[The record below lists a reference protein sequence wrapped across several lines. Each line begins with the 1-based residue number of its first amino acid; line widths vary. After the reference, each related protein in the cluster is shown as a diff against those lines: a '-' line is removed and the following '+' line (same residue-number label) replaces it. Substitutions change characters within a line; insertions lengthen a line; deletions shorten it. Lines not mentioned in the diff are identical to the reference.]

1 MAKMTKAD
9 IQKRQLEIMTKMD
22 EMDEKTN
29 AREAKMRAL
38 TSEEQKGALTEEQKR
53 ELEALKAEQRSQD
66 IEYDALVR
74 ESAGLSARA
83 KAMATGKDLEQIRE
97 REDYGAK
104 IREMVNDCFTN
115 RRAANATTILANAI
129 TKDPGGDN
137 NTEANLQAGGLIPV
151 EIRPIID
158 TKVPGTELPDDLVMV
173 TGVTGT
179 QVIPYSINDVKFTVE
194 GEVTKVNEQPL
205 DFANITTS
213 PKRVAASVPV
223 SRRAVAN
230 AAFDII
236 AFITYKFQKGWAI
249 FRALHI
255 YAHGNYT
262 KLQSPFAQVTVKEL
276 TLDENIGKNLAKE
289 IAEMYDLGFEGDPEL
304 IFDKTT
310 EVDLKFTKLIP
321 GTTDSNRTVVE
332 NGQCVGYR
340 YHISPFVDYT
350 IDANGVASKD
360 FVGEGENKKAVRY
373 IAIGHFGYLNEQVYA
388 DGIEFNIDGTSS
400 ANFDR
405 NVIALGMGLDYSLVE
420 MSSKVNGNTSGKP
433 QAFKLIKLIEP
444 ASSNEIGG

>member
-38 TSEEQKGALTEEQKR
+38 TSEEQKGTITEEQKR

-83 KAMATGKDLEQIRE
+83 KAMATGKELNQIRE

-129 TKDPGGDN
+129 TNDPGGDN

-158 TKVPGTELPDDLVMV
+158 TKVPGIELPDDLKML

-194 GEVTKVNEQPL
+194 GEVTKVAEQAL
-205 DFANITTS
+205 NFANITTS
-213 PKRVAASVPV
+213 PKRVCASVPV
-223 SRRAVAN
+223 SRRAVAQ

-236 AFITYKFQKGWAI
+236 GFLTFKFTKGWAM
-249 FRALHI
+249 FRALHV
-255 YAHGNYT
+255 YAHGDYRDVIG
-262 KLQSPFAQVTVKEL
+262 PFATVTVKEL
-276 TLDENIGKNLAKE
+276 TLDANIGKNLAKE
-289 IAEMYDLGFEGDPEL
+289 VAEMYDLGFEGDPEM
-304 IFDKTT
+304 IMDKTT

-321 GTTDSNRTVVE
+321 GTTDSNRTVVQD
-332 NGQCVGYR
+332 GQCVGYR
-340 YHISPFVDYT
+340 YKVSPYIDYS
-350 IDANGVASKD
+350 IASNGVATKD
-360 FVGEGENKKAVRY
+360 KVGEGDAAVPVRY
-373 IAIGHFGYLNEQVYA
+373 IGIGHFGYLNEQVYA
-388 DGIEFNIDGTSS
+388 DGIAFNVDGTSQE
-400 ANFDR
+400 NFDR
-405 NVIALGMGLDYSLVE
+405 NVIGLGMSVDYSLVE
-420 MSSKVNGNTSGKP
+420 LSGKVNGGNGTP

-444 ASSNEIGG
+444 TSSNEIGN

>member
-9 IQKRQLEIMTKMD
+9 IEKRQLDIMTKLD

-29 AREAKMRAL
+29 VREAKMRTL
-38 TSEEQKGALTEEQKR
+38 TSEEQKEER
-53 ELEALKAEQRSQD
+53 EKLMAEQRTQD

-83 KAMATGKDLEQIRE
+83 KAMATGKELSQIRE

-129 TKDPGGDN
+129 KDGSDQN
-137 NTEANLQAGGLIPV
+137 VTANLEAGGLIPV

-158 TKVPGTELPDDLVMV
+158 TKVPGIELPEDLVMV

-194 GEVTKVNEQPL
+194 GEVTKVAEQAL
-205 DFANITTS
+205 DFANITAS

-236 AFITYKFQKGWAI
+236 AFITYKFQKGWAM

-255 YAHGNYT
+255 YAHGIYA
-262 KLQSPFAQVTVKEL
+262 KLQSPFAQVDVVLL

-289 IAEMYDLGFEGDPEL
+289 IAKMYDLGFEGDPE
-304 IFDKTT
+304 IIMDKTT

-321 GTTDSNRTVVE
+321 GTTDSNRTVIQD
-332 NGQCVGYR
+332 GQCVGYR
-340 YHISPFVDYT
+340 YHVSPYIDYS
-350 IDANGVASKD
+350 INAEGVATK
-360 FVGEGENKKAVRY
+360 GEDRY
-373 IAIGHFGYLNEQVYA
+373 IGIGHFGYLNEQVYA

-420 MSSKVNGNTSGKP
+420 MSSKVNGNTNGKP
-433 QAFKLIKLIEP
+433 QAFKLIKLVEP

>member
-38 TSEEQKGALTEEQKR
+38 TSEEQKGTITDEQKR

-83 KAMATGKDLEQIRE
+83 KAMATGKELEQIRE

-104 IREMVNDCFTN
+104 IREMIQDCYTN

-129 TKDPGGDN
+129 ANDPGGDN
-137 NTEANLQAGGLIPV
+137 NTVANLEAGGLIPV

-158 TKVPGTELPDDLVMV
+158 TKVPGTELPEDLVMV

-194 GEVTKVNEQPL
+194 GEVTKVAEQAL

-223 SRRAVAN
+223 SRRAVAQ
-230 AAFDII
+230 AAFDIV
-236 AFITYKFQKGWAI
+236 AFLTFKFQKGWAQ

-255 YAHGNYT
+255 YAHGEYD
-262 KLQSPFAQVTVKEL
+262 KLQSPFAQVDVVEL
-276 TLDENIGKNLAKE
+276 TLDQNIGKNLARE
-289 IAEMYDLGFEGDPEL
+289 IAAMYDLGFEGDPE
-304 IFDKTT
+304 IIMDKTT

-321 GTTDSNRTVVE
+321 GTTDSNRTVVQD
-332 NGQCVGYR
+332 GQCVGYR
-340 YHISPFVDYT
+340 YHVSPFIDYALDEHGIGT
-350 IDANGVASKD
+350 KDATY
-360 FVGEGENKKAVRY
+360 RY
-373 IAIGHFGYLNEQVYA
+373 IGIGHFGYLNEQVYA

-400 ANFDR
+400 VNFDR

-420 MSSKVNGNTSGKP
+420 LSSKVNGNTSGKP

-444 ASSNEIGG
+444 ASSSEI

>member
-9 IQKRQLEIMTKMD
+9 IEKRQLEIMTKLD

-38 TSEEQKGALTEEQKR
+38 TSEEQKEER
-53 ELEALKAEQRSQD
+53 EKLMAEQRAQD
-66 IEYDALVR
+66 MEYDALVR

-83 KAMATGKDLEQIRE
+83 KAMATGKELEQIRE

-129 TKDPGGDN
+129 TDGADQN
-137 NTEANLQAGGLIPV
+137 VTANLEAGKLIPV

-158 TKVPGTELPDDLVMV
+158 TKVPGIELPEDLVMV

-194 GEVTKVNEQPL
+194 GEVTKVAEQAL

-236 AFITYKFQKGWAI
+236 AFITYKFQKGWAM

-255 YAHGNYT
+255 YAHGNYA
-262 KLQSPFAQVTVKEL
+262 KLQSPFAQVTVETL
-276 TLDENIGKNLAKE
+276 TLDENIGKNLAKKV
-289 IAEMYDLGFEGDPEL
+289 AEMYDLGFEGDPEL
-304 IFDKTT
+304 IMDKTT

-321 GTTDSNRTVVE
+321 GTTDSNRTVIQD
-332 NGQCVGYR
+332 GQCVGYR
-340 YHISPFVDYT
+340 YHVSPYIDYT
-350 IDANGVASKD
+350 IDANGVATKETD
-360 FVGEGENKKAVRY
+360 RY
-373 IAIGHFGYLNEQVYA
+373 IGIGHFGYLNEQVYA

>member
-1 MAKMTKAD
+1 MAKMTKAQ
-9 IQKRQLEIMTKMD
+9 IEKRQLEIMD
-22 EMDEKTN
+22 RLDVLDQNANVREEKIRT
-29 AREAKMRAL
+29 L
-38 TSEEQKGALTEEQKR
+38 TSEEQKGTITEEQKR
-53 ELEALKAEQRSQD
+53 ELAQLKNEQRTED
-66 IEYDALVR
+66 AEYEKLTR
-74 ESAGLSARA
+74 ESGGLSTRA

-129 TKDPGGDN
+129 TTGDDQN
-137 NTEANLQAGGLIPV
+137 NTANLEAGGLIPV

-158 TKVPGTELPDDLVMV
+158 TRVPGTELPEDLVMV

-194 GEVTKVNEQPL
+194 GEVTKVAEQAL

-236 AFITYKFQKGWAI
+236 AFITYKFQKGWAM

-255 YAHGNYT
+255 YAHGNYD
-262 KLQSPFAQVTVKEL
+262 KLQSPFAQVTVEEL
-276 TLDENIGKNLAKE
+276 TLDENIGKNLAIKV
-289 IAEMYDLGFEGDPEL
+289 AEMYDLGFEGDPE
-304 IFDKTT
+304 IIMDKTT

-321 GTTDSNRTVVE
+321 GTTDSNRTVIQD
-332 NGQCVGYR
+332 GQCVGYR
-340 YHISPFVDYT
+340 YHVSPYIDYT
-350 IDANGVASKD
+350 INANGVATKETD
-360 FVGEGENKKAVRY
+360 RY
-373 IAIGHFGYLNEQVYA
+373 IGIGHFGYLNEQVYA

-420 MSSKVNGNTSGKP
+420 MSSKVNGNTNNKP
-433 QAFKLIKLIEP
+433 QAFKLIKLVEP
-444 ASSNEIGG
+444 ASSDEIGG

>member
-1 MAKMTKAD
+1 MAKMTKAQ
-9 IQKRQLEIMTKMD
+9 IEKRQLEIMD
-22 EMDEKTN
+22 RLDVLDQNANVREEKIRT
-29 AREAKMRAL
+29 L
-38 TSEEQKGALTEEQKR
+38 TSEEQKGTITEEQKR
-53 ELEALKAEQRSQD
+53 ELAQLKNEQRTED
-66 IEYDALVR
+66 AEYEKLTR
-74 ESAGLSARA
+74 ESGGLSTRA

-129 TKDPGGDN
+129 TTGDDQN
-137 NTEANLQAGGLIPV
+137 NTANLEAGGLIPV

-158 TKVPGTELPDDLVMV
+158 TRVPGTELPEDLVMV

-194 GEVTKVNEQPL
+194 GEVTKVAEQAL

-236 AFITYKFQKGWAI
+236 AFITYKFQKGWAM

-255 YAHGNYT
+255 YAHGNYD
-262 KLQSPFAQVTVKEL
+262 KLQSPFAQVTVEEL
-276 TLDENIGKNLAKE
+276 TLDENIGKNLAIKV
-289 IAEMYDLGFEGDPEL
+289 AEMYDLGFEGDPE
-304 IFDKTT
+304 IIMDKTT

-321 GTTDSNRTVVE
+321 GTTDSNRTVIQD
-332 NGQCVGYR
+332 GQCVGYR
-340 YHISPFVDYT
+340 YHVSPYIDYT
-350 IDANGVASKD
+350 INANGVATKETD
-360 FVGEGENKKAVRY
+360 RY
-373 IAIGHFGYLNEQVYA
+373 IGIGHFGYLNEQVYA

-420 MSSKVNGNTSGKP
+420 MSSKVNGNTNGKP
-433 QAFKLIKLIEP
+433 QAFKLIKLVEP
-444 ASSNEIGG
+444 ASSDEIGG